1 MAYQT
6 LYRKYR
12 PQSFDYVFGQT
23 AIVKTLKNVIK
34 NNKLSHAYLFTGPR
48 GTGKTSCAKLFAKAI
63 NCLDNND
70 GDVCNS
76 CDNCK
81 SFNNNS
87 NPDIIEMDAASN
99 NGVDE
104 IREIKNKVN
113 LVPSISKYKVYII
126 DEVHMLS
133 IGAFNALLKTLEE
146 PPEYVIFILAT
157 TEPQKLPVTVISRCQ
172 RFDFK
177 SISKEEMKK
186 CLLNIK
192 EKEAINIDDDA
203 LNEIINNSK
212 GGMRDAIGMLDQA
225 FAFCENNITI
235 SDVEELSGN
244 ISNNDV
250 LEIFQNI
257 IRKDYKYIFEKAS
270 CIFSKGKDFAL
281 IIEKMMSFINK
292 GIIYKKIGETNNLSQ
307 DEIRLFDK
315 INDKNLYMIIDNLS
329 ETLVKLK
336 NSYQKEVTF
345 EVQMVQLIDGLID
358 TNGNVS
364 RETLG
369 DNKTYVADVPRET
382 SGDGKVD
389 AFDVPRGTLN
399 KDEVKN
405 QSDLEINP
413 NVSARSNVSRETLIE
428 ETNLMKKID
437 ELKKIRINNI
447 LKESTKQDINFIN
460 GMWQNINDFLID
472 SKYKLASGILIQG
485 KPVAASKKGIII
497 TFPSDILLDRMEK
510 TYDVG
515 KDLITQ
521 IYNNNYRIVYITEE
535 KWQLVRPMYIKK
547 IKNNELE
554 LLDEEYLLSQINNM
568 KKKNSF
574 SEFDDLIEMEG

>member
-389 AFDVPRGTLN
+389 TFDVPRGTLN
-399 KDEVKN
+399 KDEVKT

-460 GMWQNINDFLID
+460 DMWQNINDFLID

-521 IYNNNYRIVYITEE
+521 IYNNNYRIVYITEK